1 MFDLVYSVV
10 VDHFIVVYCGE
21 QLYRFTDFVAILLLI
36 NTCIYMGNLLEIQP
50 RRFSLIQPIYV
61 SQIVYTYFENTC

>member
-21 QLYRFTDFVAILLLI
+21 QLYIDLQILRPFCYLLI
-36 NTCIYMGNLLEIQP
+36 RTCIYMGNLLEIQP

-61 SQIVYTYFENTC
+61 SQIVYTYIF